1 MDINRQKV
9 KYRRP
14 GLQATGQDGEWEV
27 KVSNKNQKRQKQRK
41 REQAGRTPPQGSPT
55 TRVPQSSLKMFK
67 TIEPDHVKAVN
78 PDEDWEEIEFA
89 LDSGA
94 TETVMGECMLSRS
107 RREPRGRG
115 EWRTRLRPV
124 NSFRTRGRRSFRP
137 SVKRA

>member
-55 TRVPQSSLKMFK
+55 ARVPQSSLKMFK

-94 TETVMGECMLSRS
+94 TETVMGECMLSRVEIEEGAA
-107 RREPRGRG
+107 RKRGVAYEIATG
-115 EWRTRLRPV
+115 ELIP
-124 NSFRTRGRRSFRP
+124 N
-137 SVKRA
+137 